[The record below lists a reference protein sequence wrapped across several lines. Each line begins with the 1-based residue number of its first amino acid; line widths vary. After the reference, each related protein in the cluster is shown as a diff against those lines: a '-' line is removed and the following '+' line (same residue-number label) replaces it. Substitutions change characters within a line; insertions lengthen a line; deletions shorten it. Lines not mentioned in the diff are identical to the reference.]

1 MKIFSKKWS
10 FVIQAAVLIVS
21 ATGAC
26 AADLSLSDSL
36 LTVDHVYKYTFSDF
50 ELARQIMGEL
60 RKEQRAPEY
69 ELNIAEGDLYFNTG
83 HYYQALRFY
92 GRALENKQVQDDTE
106 EYMELLHRMIS
117 CYDCVH
123 NETKKTQYVEM
134 LLKKAEACGNEAMQS
149 VALFNMGKML
159 YYQGNKDKGYQ
170 YMQQAAEQMSRT
182 NYKYKYDNLRYNYN
196 TLLVFQELDNRSEEA
211 LRTLDALEKI
221 VTENM
226 SDVAELDGIDE
237 KERKAMIAHRSVILY
252 RLGLKSEAD
261 KNYRQ
266 FLTMGKSTDRDNYL
280 IMPYL
285 FDRGLYDE
293 VIRMNSAREKM
304 LSAQGDTVNYHMTT
318 IKKSLGHA
326 YRKKGDYKRAALY
339 YEQLA
344 VLRDSIKN
352 REQKSAA
359 LELASVYETGEKELK
374 IHEQAAEIRLRTIG
388 LTFVCCIVLL
398 LGVLLWRTQR
408 YSRMIRRKNR
418 SMVNTIEELL
428 KYKDD
433 LYLMRE
439 QNSILQEKLER
450 NGNRFPYPLAEEEAC
465 NPDREY
471 CMDEETGEV
480 RTNSDR
486 NLFDRI
492 DRKIVGEKLFLQ
504 SDFSREKLLKILFV
518 PKNKFGQLFRQFAGM
533 NFSKYVNNLRLDYAA
548 KMLREYPDYT
558 IDAIAKSCGMSTVQ
572 TFHRLFLEKFG
583 ITPREFQIRVKRS
596 GK

>member
-1 MKIFSKKWS
+1 M
-10 FVIQAAVLIVS
+10 QAAVLFIS
-21 ATGAC
+21 TTGY

-60 RKEQRAPEY
+60 RKKQRTPEY

-83 HYYQALRFY
+83 HYYQALHFY
-92 GRALENKQVQDDTE
+92 VRALKNKQAQGDTE

-117 CYDCVH
+117 CYGCVH
-123 NETKKTQYVEM
+123 NETKQTQYVEM

-159 YYQGNKDKGYQ
+159 YYQGSKDKGYQ
-170 YMQQAAEQMSRT
+170 YMQQATEQMNRT

-196 TLLVFQELDNRSEEA
+196 TLLVFQELDNRSKEA
-211 LRTLDALEKI
+211 LQTLDALEKV
-221 VTENM
+221 VTENT
-226 SDVAELDGIDE
+226 SGVTELDGIDE

-266 FLTMGKSTDRDNYL
+266 FLTMGKPTDRDNYL

-293 VIRMNSAREKM
+293 IIRMNLAREKM
-304 LSAQGDTVNYHMTT
+304 LSAQEDTVNYHMTT
-318 IKKSLGHA
+318 VKKSLGHA
-326 YRKKGDYKRAALY
+326 YREKGDYKKAALY

-374 IHEQAAEIRLRTIG
+374 IHKQAAEIRLRTIG
-388 LTFVCCIVLL
+388 LTFVCCIVFL

-408 YSRMIRRKNR
+408 YCQMIRHKNR

-428 KYKDD
+428 KYKDA
-433 LYLMRE
+433 LYLLRD
-439 QNSILQEKLER
+439 QNSILQERLER
-450 NGNRFPYPLAEEEAC
+450 NCNRVSPPPQKKTVAIPTGGGNLHERETEEARI
-465 NPDREY
+465 NH
-471 CMDEETGEV
+471 
-480 RTNSDR
+480 DR

-492 DRKIVGEKLFLQ
+492 DRKIIGEKLFLQ
-504 SDFSREKLLKILFV
+504 SDFSREKLLNTISV
-518 PKNKFGQLFRQFAGM
+518 PKNKFGQLFQQFAGM
-533 NFSKYVNNLRLDYAA
+533 NFSKYINNLRLDYAA

-583 ITPREFQIRVKRS
+583 ITPREFQMRN
-596 GK
+596 